1 MHMAVDHVLG
11 FVFVHKVDK
20 CGKPLMRNV
29 LRVSEPLGGRV
40 GQENV
45 NASASEHPETE
56 RADAVSHF
64 RLCILVD
71 SRLVA
76 VGAAEPENAKPLI
89 AEDLVLDADAAF
101 RGRFYIA
108 VIMVSVNIQHRN
120 LCKGREKG
128 KVLRGQ
134 VAAGEDEVILI

>member
-1 MHMAVDHVLG
+1 
-11 FVFVHKVDK
+11 
-20 CGKPLMRNV
+20 
-29 LRVSEPLGGRV
+29 
-40 GQENV
+40 
-45 NASASEHPETE
+45 
-56 RADAVSHF
+56 
-64 RLCILVD
+64 VD

-101 RGRFYIA
+101 RGRIYIT

-120 LCKGREKG
+120 LGKGREKG